1 MAVPRP
7 TAAER
12 AREAKEEA
20 QRKSRLGLRLGALG
34 VVVLFGGGFGAWLAV
49 DYILLFLVGMV
60 LGIVLVLAAFFLV
73 RSSIHS
79 LEGEAPT
86 KIL

>member
-34 VVVLFGGGFGAWLAV
+34 VVVLFGSGFGAWLAV